1 MFYDWSSRPFH
12 DKFSPTVRSAAV
24 PITTAGGHTQSQ
36 VLCVSLNVS
45 LNPKQHGCYSGGRFG
60 CSMLILCLFE
70 RNLKIFEFC
79 SLPLKNAVAALL
91 CADEGITSP
100 LSLSEAADRKTT
112 NRHDSNVCAI
122 IGSSVGALNK

>member
-1 MFYDWSSRPFH
+1 MIGARDHFMTNSAPQCDPLLCQ
-12 DKFSPTVRSAAV
+12 SPQR
-24 PITTAGGHTQSQ
+24 GGHTQSQ
-36 VLCVSLNVS
+36 VLRVSLNVS

-70 RNLKIFEFC
+70 RNLKIFEFS
-79 SLPLKNAVAALL
+79 SLPLKNAGAALL